1 VGGTE
6 VSASSGRSG
15 GSGRAG
21 GSDRSAG
28 SGRSGGS
35 GEGGRGRIVVVA
47 GARESAGP
55 ALAALAAVG
64 LDGERVTV
72 LTPADEAAKSGRAV
86 AELVAGA
93 AGLAFL
99 GGGDPHPSTYGEE
112 PLPAARLT
120 LEPGR
125 DDLER
130 RAIEAA
136 RERRVPTWA
145 VCRGMQM
152 VNVVLG
158 GSLWQDIPMQLPGAL
173 LHDQSYP
180 RDALI
185 HTIEVTGPETGLG
198 AVLAAESALVNSRHH
213 QGIKRMAPGLRVVGR
228 APDGLVEAYVGSD
241 PDWWLEAVQW
251 HPENLMPMRQQRAI
265 LERFAAA
272 VSGREVP

>member
-1 VGGTE
+1 MG
-6 VSASSGRSG
+6 A
-15 GSGRAG
+15 AG
-21 GSDRSAG
+21 G
-28 SGRSGGS
+28 
-35 GEGGRGRIVVVA
+35 GGRGRIVVVA

-64 LDGERVTV
+64 LDGERLALV
-72 LTPADEAAKSGRAV
+72 TPADETAKDRRAV

-93 AGLAFL
+93 AGLALL
-99 GGGDPHPSTYGEE
+99 GGGDPHPSAYGEE

-130 RAIEAA
+130 WAIEAA
-136 RERRVPTWA
+136 RERRVPTWG

-152 VNVVLG
+152 IDVVLG

-185 HTIEVTGPETGLG
+185 HPIEVEAPDTGLG
-198 AVLAAESALVNSRHH
+198 AVLAAEAALVNSRHH
-213 QGIKRMAPGLRVVGR
+213 QGVKRVAPGLRVVGR
-228 APDGLVEAYVGSD
+228 APDGLVEAYVGTD

-251 HPENLMPMRQQRAI
+251 HPENLMPMAQQRAI
-265 LERFAAA
+265 VARFAAA
-272 VSGREVP
+272 VAAREGRARPPA